1 MILATTNVVWPTL
14 GDNAGTKYMSE
25 DKEWSVDCLLSPEQ
39 AKTWKDS
46 GVKPAV
52 KDKDG
57 QTFVKL
63 KKDCVWR
70 NSGDPKKPPMVVDKF
85 GDSMDP
91 LIIGND
97 SVCNVQYS
105 IRDWEFQGQKGKSA
119 ELIAVQVLELNEYT
133 GSSGDSVEFSFS
145 AKEEKSLDA
154 ITEGDDDITF

>member
-1 MILATTNVVWPTL
+1 MILENTKVLWPKL
-14 GDNAGTKYMSE
+14 GDNAGTKYMSDE
-25 DKEWSVDCLLSPEQ
+25 KEWSIDCLLSPEQ
-39 AKTWKDS
+39 AKSWEDS

-57 QTFVKL
+57 LTFIKL

-85 GDSMDP
+85 GDVMDP

-105 IRDWEFQGQKGKSA
+105 VRDWEFQGQKGKSA
-119 ELIAVQVLELNEYT
+119 ELIAVQVVDLNEY
-133 GSSGDSVEFSFS
+133 SGAASDSVEFSFS
-145 AKEEKSLDA
+145 EK
-154 ITEGDDDITF
+154 TEQPLEAVSDGDEDIMF

>member
-1 MILATTNVVWPTL
+1 MILENTKVVWPKL

-39 AKTWKDS
+39 AKAWKES

-57 QTFVKL
+57 LTFIKL

-105 IRDWEFQGQKGKSA
+105 VRDWEFQGQKGKSA

>member
-1 MILATTNVVWPTL
+1 MILENTKVLWPKL
-14 GDNAGTKYMSE
+14 GDNAGTKYMSDE
-25 DKEWSVDCLLSPEQ
+25 KEWSIDCLLSPEQ
-39 AKTWKDS
+39 AKSWKDS

-57 QTFVKL
+57 LTFIKL

-105 IRDWEFQGQKGKSA
+105 VREWEFQGQKGKSA
-119 ELIAVQVLELNEYT
+119 ELIAVQVVDLNEY
-133 GSSGDSVEFSFS
+133 SGAQSDSVEFTFS
-145 AKEEKSLDA
+145 EKSEKPLEA
-154 ITEGDDDITF
+154 VSDDDEDIMF

>member
-1 MILATTNVVWPTL
+1 VILENTKVVWPKL

-57 QTFVKL
+57 QTFIKL